1 MMKFFKYL
9 IFISLSFLSINVFA
23 EDWYVQGYFG
33 TFYPS
38 AEAACQQ
45 SLKNGNGTQG
55 TLSVSISSNQA
66 SCTYSRYGST
76 VTDTVF
82 LKPTECKAGTSNV
95 YSGSVTIQNWKDNDE
110 WLNLNDA
117 MLAKFTGTTVCANSC
132 VHKFDFLGSGEGDAT
147 NGPVSFKGKYVS
159 TAQTCTSPTQ
169 GPTDTLNGTKT
180 SSDGCKNGEA
190 YCDKPTTG
198 CPTGYVSGSYNGK
211 EICVKNN
218 PDPTKPNPNDPNNN
232 PNNSKFDD
240 SKIIAA
246 INDSKTAITNSINNA
261 VNSINSSIS
270 SINQSITTVA

>member
-1 MMKFFKYL
+1 MKFFKYL
-9 IFISLSFLSINVFA
+9 IFISLSLFSVSAFSAIVWRA
-23 EDWYVQGYFG
+23 EASGGYIATG
-33 TFYPS
+33 ST
-38 AEAACQQ
+38 AEAACAGLFNLLYPNGSSTYKNSGPNS
-45 SLKNGNGTQG
+45 SLT
-55 TLSVSISSNQA
+55 I
-66 SCTYSRYGST
+66 CTYSTSSSGGRLGDLTKSEQQCVAGS
-76 VTDTVF
+76 
-82 LKPTECKAGTSNV
+82 SNV

-132 VHKFDFLGSGEGDAT
+132 VHKFDFLGSGEGDST

-180 SSDGCKNGEA
+180 PTTEGCKSGEA
-190 YCDKPTTG
+190 YCNKPPTG
-198 CPTGYVSGSYNGK
+198 CPSGYTSGSFNGK

-232 PNNSKFDD
+232 SNNSNFDD

-261 VNSINSSIS
+261 V
-270 SINQSITTVA
+270 